1 MLEDEMARTPAKP
14 QPRKPA
20 TPRKRA
26 TQAAAAGEPGVER
39 VDFLVDADGS
49 VIDTPEDQA
58 PEIEEEVEQA
68 VEATSPS
75 GWFGWG
81 LFALGAIIAIL
92 GLLQAVSRSMS

>member
-1 MLEDEMARTPAKP
+1 MARTPAKP
-14 QPRKPA
+14 QSSKPA
-20 TPRKRA
+20 TPRRRA
-26 TQAAAAGEPGVER
+26 AKPATVTGPGVER
-39 VDFLVDADGS
+39 VDFMLDTDGS

-81 LFALGAIIAIL
+81 LFALGAIIAVL

>member
-1 MLEDEMARTPAKP
+1 MARTPAKP
-14 QPRKPA
+14 QSSKPA
-20 TPRKRA
+20 TPRRRA
-26 TQAAAAGEPGVER
+26 ARPATTAAEPGVER
-39 VDFLVDADGS
+39 VDFMVDADGS
-49 VIDTPEDQA
+49 VIDTPENQA

-81 LFALGAIIAIL
+81 LFALGALIAVL